1 MGDRWLWTESRE
13 SISSNSLLVPTVLGG
28 FHPNKLMHE
37 AISSPAREIHC
48 PIDTTMSY
56 ELFEHV
62 VLARGL
68 LIVQPNLE
76 TFEIKDLLTELKC
89 DYG

>member
-13 SISSNSLLVPTVLGG
+13 SISSNSLLVPTILGG

-37 AISSPAREIHC
+37 AISSAREIHS
-48 PIDTTMSY
+48 PIDTTMSH
-56 ELFEHV
+56 ELFEHGA
-62 VLARGL
+62 LTRGQ

-76 TFEIKDLLTELKC
+76 TFEIKDLLTELKRH
-89 DYG
+89 YG